1 MPKKSPQA
9 KNAATIKR
17 ELAIAERELRHIT
30 ELQWTYAKHMLKFG
44 FAAWIFGISS
54 FFSLLIIY
62 DSKLLGETPAVT
74 PLLII
79 AAAAPIAITAALARK
94 FRAKIK
100 RLEHMRKGLLTEY
113 ERAILKRVG
122 EIIKK

>member
-1 MPKKSPQA
+1 MPKKSPQV

-30 ELQWTYAKHMLKFG
+30 ELQWTYAKRMLKFG
-44 FAAWIFGISS
+44 FAAWIFGMSS

-62 DSKLLGETPAVT
+62 DSKLFGETLAVT

-79 AAAAPIAITAALARK
+79 AAAAPIVITAVLLRK
-94 FRAKIK
+94 FSVKIK
-100 RLEHMRKGLLTEY
+100 RIEHMRKSLLTEY

>member
-30 ELQWTYAKHMLKFG
+30 ELQWTYAKRMLKFG
-44 FAAWIFGISS
+44 FASWIFGISS

-62 DSKLLGETPAVT
+62 DSKLLGESLLAT
-74 PLLII
+74 PLLIV
-79 AAAAPIAITAALARK
+79 AAAAPIAITAVLLRK
-94 FRAKIK
+94 FSAKIK
-100 RLEHMRKGLLTEY
+100 RIEHMRKSLLTEY